1 MEFKRQIESFIKTAA
16 ANPGTDT
23 KFREPLIG
31 FASADDPIFN
41 EMKEIIGPHIL
52 HPKEIFPE
60 VKTVVSFILPFE
72 EKL

>member
-1 MEFKRQIESFIKTAA
+1 MEFKSHIESVFKTAA
-16 ANPGTDT
+16 AKPGTDT

-31 FASADDPIFN
+31 FASAEDPIFN
-41 EMKEIIGPHIL
+41 EMKEIIDPHIL

-60 VKTVVSFILPFE
+60 VKTVVPFILPFE